1 MARRIIDRFDE
12 QPISQVLSRKKDF
25 IAALVGLFVA
35 IGGSAYGAPRSSGL
49 WWMPDVA
56 TKSGAQI
63 DQLTYFIYYLTGAV
77 FILTQVVYIYFL
89 IRYRARR
96 GVRAIY
102 SHGDNRLEVVWTA
115 IPTAIFIGLW
125 GYSNHLWL
133 NVIHR
138 EPPPDAME
146 IAVTA
151 YQFGFTFQ
159 YPGPTGKLGRSD
171 PKLISADNMFGN
183 DPTDPA
189 TKEDLQ
195 SGVFELPVNKPVRI
209 RLNSRDVIHGFYI
222 PQFRIYQDAVPGRT
236 IDWVWFIPTKIGSF
250 QLACSQL
257 CGSGHYNMKAQIE
270 VVSQAEF
277 DKWYYIEQRIHGRD
291 RRAAVGSV
299 GLKPKFRILDSSSS
313 SSSSFVLD
321 APAFSASSPW
331 LRGLRP
337 RLERRK
343 ARTEVTVFTE

>member
-1 MARRIIDRFDE
+1 
-12 QPISQVLSRKKDF
+12 
-25 IAALVGLFVA
+25 
-35 IGGSAYGAPRSSGL
+35 
-49 WWMPDVA
+49 MPDVA

-63 DQLTYFIYYLTGAV
+63 DHLTYFIYYLTGAV

-236 IDWVWFIPTKIGSF
+236 IDWVWFIPTKIGSYD
-250 QLACSQL
+250 LACSQL

-277 DKWYYIEQRIHGRD
+277 DKWYQQKLATVTG
-291 RRAAVGSV
+291 AS
-299 GLKPKFRILDSSSS
+299 
-313 SSSSFVLD
+313 
-321 APAFSASSPW
+321 PANPPAQSKQ
-331 LRGLRP
+331 L
-337 RLERRK
+337 
-343 ARTEVTVFTE
+343 